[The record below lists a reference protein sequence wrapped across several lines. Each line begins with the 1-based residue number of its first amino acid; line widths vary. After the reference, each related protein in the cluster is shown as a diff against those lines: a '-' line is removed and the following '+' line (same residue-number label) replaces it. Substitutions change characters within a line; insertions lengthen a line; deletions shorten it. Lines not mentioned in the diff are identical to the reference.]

1 MLIAQAVALDEKFNL
16 ADYEFAVV
24 TLEEDSGAR
33 SIGASE
39 KAIQTIEN
47 MDGTIMVTTI
57 IPFTVTEEGLVNS
70 FEYSASSAKGAR
82 AGNPTYTVVNMTLT
96 LQVSYDKYTFG
107 ARPYYRHRG
116 VIGYWNSDDSAALVY
131 SLGLD
136 YKSVGDEYNYPA
148 CQSDHNGSLSQAD
161 KAVESSVYVDM
172 PEKGVA
178 YSKFDIMPSDKVLY
192 MATYQHGGEV
202 YITMEYLANGVSDT
216 FYTVYLAYSKVY
228 TPVG

>member
-1 MLIAQAVALDEKFNL
+1 MEGNN
-16 ADYEFAVV
+16 
-24 TLEEDSGAR
+24 TGTR
-33 SIGASE
+33 SIGGE
-39 KAIQTIEN
+39 KAIQTFEN
-47 MDGTIMVTTI
+47 VDGTIRVTTI
-57 IPFTVTEEGLVNS
+57 IPFTVTDEGLVNS
-70 FEYSASSAKGAR
+70 FEHSSASVQGVR

-96 LQVSYDKYTFG
+96 LQVSYDKYTLG

-136 YKSVGDEYNYPA
+136 YKSVGDEHYYPA
-148 CQSDHNGSLSQAD
+148 CGSDHNGSLSEAN
-161 KAVESSVYVDM
+161 KEVESIVYVDM

-192 MATYQHGGEV
+192 MATYQQGGEV
-202 YITMEYLANGVSDT
+202 YITMEYLANGVTDT
-216 FYTVYLAYSKVY
+216 FYDVYLAYSKVY